1 MALIGRAVKCSR
13 AAWRASALAL
23 TLATAAHGPS
33 ALAQPHEDVRLNA
46 LIEAQWTADMAVDPT
61 ARTELTLSTS
71 EAEWTPVTDVWR
83 AADARKAGFA
93 LKRLA
98 KNIDPAQLSLPMRIR
113 HDIYKRALETRI
125 LRERVMRHGFTIG
138 SSIFEPVTE
147 GPRLMARNQ
156 KIASVRDAENYLAR
170 VAALPALL
178 DSIAGQGEERAARG
192 VVLTQAGYKA
202 AAAQSRTLGEGGSC
216 SGQGENAIEADFR
229 KKIASADMTEEA
241 RKALSTRMAQQ
252 LSSVVCPAYGTYA
265 ARIERLAPK
274 GRSSGM
280 WQMAGGA
287 KAYEDFVELALAER
301 IPPDTIFARGEQEVE
316 RIEGEL
322 RAMASKMGFA
332 DLDALRLHLRSDP
345 RLSVPNSDAG
355 YALVEAKA
363 SNDLARVEALLPQY
377 FLYLP
382 KSPLAMKRGLEGPLG
397 GPATPSAFYIP
408 AAADGSRP
416 ATYSVGFAGAARI
429 DSWNLSSVTF
439 HEALPGHHL
448 QFATAQELRD
458 GPDKTGSGLLPSYIE
473 GWGLYAEQLAYEM
486 GLYAD
491 DDYGKVAWMQF
502 RLERAVR
509 LVLDT
514 GLNYK
519 GWSYEQGAAYQK
531 AHLTTDLTVNRFVNW
546 PGQALGYYWGYLKI
560 LTLRDEAS
568 RVLGTRFDIRGF
580 HDAILRPGPMPPA
593 AMRRAVEGSIAQ
605 VKAGQVTMAQSGNIK

>member
-1 MALIGRAVKCSR
+1 MVLIRRAVKFSR
-13 AAWRASALAL
+13 TAWRANALAM
-23 TLATAAHGPS
+23 TLATAAHGSS
-33 ALAQPHEDVRLNA
+33 ALARPHEDLRLNA
-46 LIEAQWTADMAVDPT
+46 LIEARWTADMAVDPT
-61 ARTELTLSTS
+61 ARTEATLSAS

-83 AADARKAGFA
+83 AQDARKAGFA
-93 LKRLA
+93 LKRLE
-98 KNIDPAQLSLPMRIR
+98 KTIDPAKLSLPMRIR
-113 HDIYKRALETRI
+113 RDIYKRALETRI
-125 LRERVMRHGFTIG
+125 LRERVMRNGFTIG

-170 VAALPALL
+170 IAALPALL

-216 SGQGENAIEADFR
+216 AGQGENAIEADFR
-229 KKIASADMTEEA
+229 KKIASAAMTEEA
-241 RKALSTRMAQQ
+241 RKALSARMAQL
-252 LSSVVCPAYGTYA
+252 LSSCVCPAYGSYA

-280 WQMAGGA
+280 WQMAKGA
-287 KAYEDFVELALAER
+287 QAYEDFIELALAER
-301 IPPDTIFARGEQEVE
+301 ISPDAIFARGEQEIERVE
-316 RIEGEL
+316 REL
-322 RAMASKMGFA
+322 RAMASRMGFA
-332 DLDALRLHLRSDP
+332 DLEALRQHLRSEL

-363 SNDLARVEALLPQY
+363 KNDLARVEALLPQY

-382 KSPLAMKRGLEGPLG
+382 KSPLAIRRGLEGPLG
-397 GPATPSAFYIP
+397 GPPTPSAFYIP

-429 DSWNLSSVTF
+429 DSWNLSSITF

-486 GLYAD
+486 GLYAN

-514 GLNYK
+514 ALNYR

-546 PGQALGYYWGYLKI
+546 PGQALGYYWGYLEI
-560 LTLRDEAS
+560 LALRDEAS
-568 RVLGTRFDIRGF
+568 RILGPQFDIRGF
-580 HDAILRPGPMPPA
+580 HDAILRPGPMPPV
-593 AMRRAVEGSIAQ
+593 AMRRAVKGWIVQ
-605 VKAGQVTMAQSGNIK
+605 VKAGREGTAQLGDKK